1 MSIYL
6 YPFTPLY
13 FYHIILYKRNLS
25 TMPRKTIT
33 SAKSKST
40 KSTSVKKSVSKSI
53 AKIKLA
59 TQNNRTRKS
68 LSKIVEDPDVPESMI
83 ASKKKTQTTDDDIF
97 TFIRIYR
104 KTISNLK
111 IREEILR
118 SVPSQYKIGPTII
131 WTEVPEDLAIFTTD
145 ESYENYIGFEGEFA
159 NPRSKNYLKKIL
171 SNMRMTQGTI
181 LIKEATD
188 LDAMNIPVH
197 FCAYRVDAAGELS
210 IFDPS
215 WHSADPGIY
224 STTAFYDSLDA
235 FGIAYKH
242 SEQTRKHHW
251 QSLLMND
258 VFCQTWSLQWLM
270 SNSRA
275 FPLPANRNDAA
286 KHIAKY
292 IKELSSKILKNIET
306 YMSLFP
312 AYKLEGKDPL
322 MVFRSIVNKHS
333 LEKTIYDLF

>member
-1 MSIYL
+1 
-6 YPFTPLY
+6 
-13 FYHIILYKRNLS
+13 
-25 TMPRKTIT
+25 
-33 SAKSKST
+33 
-40 KSTSVKKSVSKSI
+40 
-53 AKIKLA
+53 
-59 TQNNRTRKS
+59 
-68 LSKIVEDPDVPESMI
+68 MI

-118 SVPSQYKIGPTII
+118 SVPSPYKIGPTII
-131 WTEVPEDLAIFTTD
+131 WTEVPEDLAIFTTE
-145 ESYENYIGFEGEFA
+145 ESYKNYIGFEGEFA

-188 LDAMNIPVH
+188 PDAMNIPVH

-258 VFCQTWSLQWLM
+258 VFCQTWTLQWLM
-270 SNSRA
+270 SNSRS

-292 IKELSSKILKNIET
+292 IKELSSIILKNIET
-306 YMSLFP
+306 YMSVFP
-312 AYKLEGKDPL
+312 AYKLEGRDPFV
-322 MVFRSIVNKHS
+322 VFQTLHS
-333 LEKTIYDLF
+333 NRALTTIINDLF

>member
-1 MSIYL
+1 MMSMEQIHTL
-6 YPFTPLY
+6 LPHSGIAQYPSMTP
-13 FYHIILYKRNLS
+13 
-25 TMPRKTIT
+25 
-33 SAKSKST
+33 
-40 KSTSVKKSVSKSI
+40 
-53 AKIKLA
+53 
-59 TQNNRTRKS
+59 
-68 LSKIVEDPDVPESMI
+68 SMI
-83 ASKKKTQTTDDDIF
+83 SLQKKKQTPDNDIF

-118 SVPSQYKIGPTII
+118 SVPSKYRIGPTLI
-131 WTEVPEDLAIFTTD
+131 WTELSEDLNIFTTT
-145 ESYENYIGFEGEFA
+145 ESYKNYIGFEGEFS
-159 NPRSKNYLKKIL
+159 NPRSKNYLKTIL

-188 LDAMNIPVH
+188 PDAMNIPVH
-197 FCAYRVDAAGELS
+197 FCAYRIDATGELS

-258 VFCQTWSLQWLM
+258 VFCQTWTLQWLM
-270 SNSRA
+270 SNSRS
-275 FPLPANRNDAA
+275 FPLPATRIDAA
-286 KHIAKY
+286 EHIARY
-292 IKELSSKILKNIET
+292 IKDLSSKILKNIET
-306 YMSLFP
+306 YMSVFP
-312 AYKLEGKDPL
+312 AYKLEGKDPV
-322 MVFRSIVNKHS
+322 MVFRTLHS
-333 LEKTIYDLF
+333 NRTLTTIINDSF